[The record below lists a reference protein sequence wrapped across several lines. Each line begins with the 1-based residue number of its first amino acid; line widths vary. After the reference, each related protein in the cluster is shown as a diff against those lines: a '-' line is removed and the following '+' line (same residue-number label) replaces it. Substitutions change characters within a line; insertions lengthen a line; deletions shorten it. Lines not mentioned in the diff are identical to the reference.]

1 VSASVGAD
9 RFTIEFLDG
18 LRKEGDPEAD
28 KAVATY
34 FHDELAATPATEPAT
49 EPATDLMKLMIAAA
63 PRQFAAAPGSDEG
76 SPALRAF
83 VGARPPLPLWADPKL
98 IKLGQDLFAEYL
110 PQFGLALWMASIPAG
125 YAGAKD
131 AVVLERTAQLVSHA
145 KRRFLET
152 GQFVLD
158 VMTEGGLDDN
168 GDGAADIRH
177 VRLMHAAVRHMLQH
191 EDHGHDLSGWDPAF
205 GTPLNQE
212 ALLATQFT
220 FSVVGLR
227 SLHRFGVHVSD
238 HEKEAYIHLWSVI
251 GHLMGVR
258 DDLLPLDYA
267 DSSTVWDQ
275 ITKKE
280 YAASP
285 GGKCLTKAAIQVM
298 QQLIPGRALDG
309 LPATGIRFLLGNET
323 ANLLGVPRADWTRAL
338 FVPGQMLGHMMNLF
352 DRDSVAG
359 EEITRLLGRTAFKQF
374 LMFERRPD
382 GRPSFE
388 VPEEMQRALGMI

>member
-1 VSASVGAD
+1 VIKSVGAS
-9 RFTIEFLDG
+9 RFTPEFLEA

-28 KAVATY
+28 EAVATY
-34 FHDELAATPATEPAT
+34 FDVELADAPAT

-63 PRQFAAAPGSDEG
+63 PVHFAAAPGSDEG
-76 SPALRAF
+76 SPALREF
-83 VGARPPLPLWADPKL
+83 VEARPPLPPWADPEL

-158 VMTEGGLDDN
+158 VMTKGGL
-168 GDGAADIRH
+168 GDAGAGAADIRH

-227 SLHRFGVHVSD
+227 SLERFGVHVSD

-258 DDLLPLDYA
+258 DDLLPLDFA
-267 DSSTVWDQ
+267 DSSTVWDR
-275 ITKKE
+275 IKEKE
-280 YAASP
+280 YADSP
-285 GGKCLTKAAIQVM
+285 GGRLLTKAAIEVM
-298 QQLIPGRALDG
+298 QQLIPGRTLDG

-323 ANLLGVPRADWTRAL
+323 ADMLGVPRANWTRAL
-338 FVPGQMLGHMMNLF
+338 FVPGQMLGHLMNRF

-359 EEITRLLGRTAFKQF
+359 EEITRLLGRTAFRQF

-382 GRPSFE
+382 GRPDFE

>member
-1 VSASVGAD
+1 VIKSVGAS
-9 RFTIEFLDG
+9 RFTPEFLEA
-18 LRKEGDPEAD
+18 LRQGGDPEAD
-28 KAVATY
+28 EAVATY
-34 FHDELAATPATEPAT
+34 FDVELAAAPATE
-49 EPATDLMKLMIAAA
+49 LMRRMIAAA
-63 PRQFAAAPGSDEG
+63 PGMFAAAPDSDEV

-83 VGARPPLPLWADPKL
+83 VEARPPLPPWADPKL

-158 VMTEGGLDDN
+158 VMTAGGLDDT
-168 GDGAADIRH
+168 GRGAADIRH

-191 EDHGHDLSGWDPAF
+191 EDHGHDHLSGWDPAF

-238 HEKEAYIHLWSVI
+238 DEKEAYIHLWSVI

-267 DSSTVWDQ
+267 DSSTIWDR

-280 YAASP
+280 YAKSP
-285 GGKCLTKAAIQVM
+285 GGTKLTEAAIDVM

-323 ANLLGVPRADWTRAL
+323 ADLLGVPRANWTRAL
-338 FVPGQMLGHMMNLF
+338 FVPGQMLGHLMNVF

-382 GRPSFE
+382 GRPGFE
-388 VPEEMQRALGMI
+388 VPEEMQRALGMT

>member
-1 VSASVGAD
+1 MSASVGAD
-9 RFTIEFLDG
+9 RFTCEFLDG
-18 LRKEGDPEAD
+18 LRKEGDPSAD
-28 KAVATY
+28 EAVAE
-34 FHDELAATPATEPAT
+34 FLDVELDGELAAAPATE
-49 EPATDLMKLMIAAA
+49 LMKRMIAAA
-63 PRQFAAAPGSDEG
+63 PGRFAASPDSDEE

-83 VGARPPLPLWADPKL
+83 VEARPPLPPWADPKL
-98 IKLGQDLFAEYL
+98 IKVAQDLFAEYL

-158 VMTEGGLDDN
+158 VMTKGGLDDD
-168 GDGAADIRH
+168 GAGAADIRH

-191 EDHGHDLSGWDPAF
+191 EDHGHDHLSGWDPAF

-258 DDLLPLDYA
+258 DGLLPLDFA
-267 DSSTVWDQ
+267 DSSTVWDR

-280 YAASP
+280 YAKSP
-285 GGKCLTKAAIQVM
+285 GGTLLTKAAIEVM

-309 LPATGIRFLLGNET
+309 LPATGIRFLLGSKT
-323 ANLLGVPRADWTRAL
+323 ANLLDVPRADWTRAL
-338 FVPGQMLGHMMNLF
+338 FVPGQMLGHLMNVF
-352 DRDSVAG
+352 ERDSIAG

-374 LMFERRPD
+374 LIFERRPD
-382 GRPSFE
+382 GRPGFE
-388 VPEEMQRALGMI
+388 VPEEMQRALGMT